1 MADTFSKGVAFYK
14 ARKYREA
21 LSCFLNADCSS
32 DEEKNNLA
40 YYIGL
45 SQARLENYDDALM
58 YLEQVVT
65 NGTDREKVVQ
75 CTLALAVIYSLTNRS
90 RMAEFELTKLEEMG
104 VKSEQTMCTQAYVSW
119 FRQDEDKAI
128 EIYEQV
134 LRDNPDNTTAL
145 NGLGYILADSDRDL
159 TRALFLCKKAVDLS
173 PMYAPYLDS
182 LGWVYYR
189 LGLFSESESFL
200 KRALDFLPDSADIK
214 EHLKEVR
221 GARR

>member
-1 MADTFSKGVAFYK
+1 MADKFSEGVALYNARTYK
-14 ARKYREA
+14 EA
-21 LSCFLNADCSS
+21 LNCFLSAECSS

-45 SQARLENYDDALM
+45 SQSRLGYYDDALM
-58 YLEQVVT
+58 SLEQVVT
-65 NGTDREKVVQ
+65 NNSDKDKVVQ

-90 RMAEFELTKLEEMG
+90 RMAQFELSKLEEMG
-104 VKSEQTMCTQAYVSW
+104 VKNSQTMCTQAYVSW

-128 EIYEQV
+128 EIYEEV

-145 NGLGYILADSDRDL
+145 NGLGYILADSGRDL

-173 PMYAPYLDS
+173 PEYPPYLDS

-189 LGLFSESESFL
+189 LGLYSEAEGFL
-200 KRALDFLPDSADIK
+200 KHALKFYPESADIK

-221 GARR
+221 QAK